1 MFIEVKPMDEKK
13 KYWYPCPDCGE
24 RMLMVRKDTI
34 LIRFPGYCKRCKET
48 KLITELEPM
57 SRVIKS

>member
-1 MFIEVKPMDEKK
+1 MEEKK

-34 LIRFPGYCKRCKET
+34 LIRFPGYCKHCKET